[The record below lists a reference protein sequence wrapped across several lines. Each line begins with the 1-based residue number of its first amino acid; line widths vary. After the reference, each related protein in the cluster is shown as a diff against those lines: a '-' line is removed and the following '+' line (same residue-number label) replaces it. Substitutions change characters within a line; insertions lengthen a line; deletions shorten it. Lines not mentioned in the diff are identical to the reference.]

1 MFFFKKVFFNAYKGK
16 LNRNYKAFFKFILK
30 SKKLSNINKVI
41 FIIKSF
47 TKTIYK
53 VKSTFIIN
61 NFKIIY
67 YKVYYLIYLI
77 TF

>member
-1 MFFFKKVFFNAYKGK
+1 M
-16 LNRNYKAFFKFILK
+16 
-30 SKKLSNINKVI
+30 
-41 FIIKSF
+41 FIITSSIKA
-47 TKTIYK
+47 ICK
-53 VKSTFIIN
+53 VNGPFKVN